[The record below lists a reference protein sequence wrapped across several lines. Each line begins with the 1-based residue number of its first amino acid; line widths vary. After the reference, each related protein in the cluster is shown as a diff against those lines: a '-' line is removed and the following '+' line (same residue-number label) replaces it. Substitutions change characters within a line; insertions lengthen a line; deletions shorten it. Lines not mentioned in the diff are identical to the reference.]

1 MDEARLRALRADLLA
16 WWEAHGRHDLPW
28 RQTRDPWA
36 VLVSELM
43 LQQTQVPRVAE
54 RWPGFVERFPTA
66 TACATAPVGDVVR
79 AWAGLGYNR
88 RAVNL
93 HRCATLVVERH
104 GGELPDALDA
114 LLALPGIGP
123 YTARAV
129 LAFAHGRDA
138 GLVDTTAGR
147 FLARA
152 VAGRP
157 LSTAEAQATADVM
170 VAPGAGWAWGSAVFD
185 VAALVCT
192 RRAPRCG
199 ACPLVRSCA
208 WATAGWAAPD
218 PVTGSAGVS
227 GGQSPFAGSDRQ
239 GRGALVAALRAG
251 PVPKGAVAAACGW
264 PADGARAGRIAAGLV
279 ADGLAVADPLTGT
292 LHLP

>member
-1 MDEARLRALRADLLA
+1 MDDARLSTLRADLLA
-16 WWEAHGRHDLPW
+16 WWDGNGRHELPW
-28 RQTRDPWA
+28 RLTRDPWA

-43 LQQTQVPRVAE
+43 LQQTQVARVVE
-54 RWPGFVERFPTA
+54 RWPAFVERFPTA
-66 TACATAPVGDVVR
+66 TACAAAPVGDAVR

-93 HRCATLVVERH
+93 HRCASIVVERH
-104 GGELPDALDA
+104 GGELPEDLGA

-129 LAFAHGRDA
+129 LVFANGRDF

-157 LSTAEAQATADVM
+157 LADGEAQAVADAM
-170 VAPGAGWAWGSAVFD
+170 VAPGAGYAWGSAVFD

-192 RRAPRCG
+192 RRAPRC
-199 ACPLVRSCA
+199 ADCPLLRSCA
-208 WATAGWAAPD
+208 WATAGWPAPD
-218 PVTGSAGVS
+218 PVAGSAGVS
-227 GGQSPFAGSDRQ
+227 GGQSPFNGSDRQ

-251 PVPKGAVAAACGW
+251 PVPAAVLAAACGW
-264 PADGARAGRIAAGLV
+264 PTDPHRAGRIAAGLV
-279 ADGLAVADPLTGT
+279 ADGLAVADPTTGT